1 MRGPAVVETADRT
14 TTHIAAESDNSS
26 WRDRPVALPCWNV
39 RLFVAIEIDARV
51 QAAAAHL
58 LDDLQRRAAHL
69 APRSRISWV
78 AADRLHL
85 TLRFIGEADVE
96 RTRTIE
102 EALGTALPMG
112 QFHIKIS
119 GTGVFPRSGPPRVI
133 WIGVFDETRR
143 LEALHH
149 DIEQRLSRA
158 GVPPDH
164 RPFSPHLTLG
174 RVRMAAGLRAGALL
188 EGLADVALGD
198 LRVERTVLMESRL
211 SAAGAIHTVRL
222 ATGLTGT

>member
-1 MRGPAVVETADRT
+1 MRRPAVVETADHT
-14 TTHIAAESDNSS
+14 PTHIAAGSDNSS

-58 LDDLQRRAAHL
+58 LDGLQRRAAQV
-69 APRSRISWV
+69 APRARISWV

-85 TLRFIGEADVE
+85 TLRFIGEVDDG
-96 RTRTIE
+96 RTRRIE
-102 EALGTALPMG
+102 EALGTAFPIN
-112 QFHIKIS
+112 QFEIRIS

-133 WIGVFDETRR
+133 WIGVADETGQ
-143 LEALHH
+143 LEALHREV
-149 DIEQRLSRA
+149 EQRLTRA
-158 GVPPDH
+158 GVAPDH

-174 RVRMAAGLRAGALL
+174 RVRLAAGLRAGSLL
-188 EGLADVALGD
+188 EGLTDVGLGD
-198 LRVERTVLMESRL
+198 LRVDRAVLMESRL

-222 ATGLTGT
+222 ATRLTGT